1 MASTSR
7 TIVGRRL
14 GVLIAGAVV
23 LTVLLVAAAGAA
35 PSAPMGVRAAG
46 LAQLGAGPM
55 GSNDP
60 ELGPRRN
67 ARQPA
72 DPSGALILRK
82 GRYTPLDA
90 VDGLTTAHTGINN
103 RGQLVGSFSP
113 DGATLRGFVRDERGT
128 YTSFDAAPGVI
139 TLALDINDR
148 GTVVG
153 TYGVAEARGFVR
165 KPNGAVTTV
174 HVPGASRTFVVGT
187 NNHGAVV
194 GGYTGAD
201 GKEHGFLLERGRMTV
216 IDHPDAP
223 DDPAATNTAASDI
236 NDRGQIVGFYADA
249 NGTYHGYRYHKGRFT
264 MIDPPGAADVAGF
277 ATTVPLGINNR
288 GQVVG
293 QYVDA
298 AGVLHGY
305 LWEPQRGFRAI
316 DPPGGA
322 GNACTESPNMGR
334 VCGTIAA
341 DINDRGQILL
351 PAPGAFNKGRAVPI
365 GG

>member
-7 TIVGRRL
+7 TTVGRRL
-14 GVLIAGAVV
+14 GVLIAGAAV
-23 LTVLLVAAAGAA
+23 LTALSVATAGAA

-46 LAQLGAGPM
+46 LARLGAGPM

-72 DPSGALILRK
+72 DPSGAFIYRK

-113 DGATLRGFVRDERGT
+113 DGATLRGFVRDERGS
-128 YTSFDAAPGVI
+128 YTRFDAAPGVI

-153 TYGVAEARGFVR
+153 TYGVTEFRGFVR
-165 KPNGAVTTV
+165 KPNGSVTTID
-174 HVPGASRTFVVGT
+174 VPGASSTFVVGI
-187 NNHGAVV
+187 NDRGPVV
-194 GGYTGAD
+194 GSYVDAD
-201 GKEHGFLLERGRMTV
+201 GREHGFLLERGKMTV
-216 IDHPDAP
+216 IDHPDSP
-223 DDPAATNTAASDI
+223 DDPAASNTAAS
-236 NDRGQIVGFYADA
+236 
-249 NGTYHGYRYHKGRFT
+249 
-264 MIDPPGAADVAGF
+264 
-277 ATTVPLGINNR
+277 
-288 GQVVG
+288 
-293 QYVDA
+293 
-298 AGVLHGY
+298 
-305 LWEPQRGFRAI
+305 
-316 DPPGGA
+316 
-322 GNACTESPNMGR
+322 
-334 VCGTIAA
+334 

-351 PAPGAFNKGRAVPI
+351 PAPGAFYKGRAVSI